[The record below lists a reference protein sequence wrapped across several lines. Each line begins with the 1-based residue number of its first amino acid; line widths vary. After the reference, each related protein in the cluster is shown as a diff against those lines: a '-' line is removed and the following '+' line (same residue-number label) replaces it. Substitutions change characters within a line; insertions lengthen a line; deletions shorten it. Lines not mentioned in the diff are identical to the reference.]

1 MTEPRYKL
9 NAELTAAKV
18 FDDEA
23 IVINVVTGRYY
34 DLEGTGA
41 YAWMMLTAGASMAD
55 VAAALCQRFDVDLET
70 ARRDV
75 ERLVERL
82 LAEELIVADSDVVR
96 PAQATPSVTVRAPY
110 SPPALA
116 TYTDMEDLLT
126 VDPPLPAGYLPDFPA
141 SDDATETSSP
151 HS

>member
-1 MTEPRYKL
+1 VSDPRFRI
-9 NAELTAAKV
+9 NDELTAAKV

-41 YAWMMLTAGASMAD
+41 LAWTMLSAGASAVEVGEAM
-55 VAAALCQRFDVDLET
+55 AAAFDVDAAA

-75 ERLVERL
+75 DALVDQL
-82 LAEELIVADSDVVR
+82 LAEELIV
-96 PAQATPSVTVRAPY
+96 PAPDASAPVAPVATAAGGSY
-110 SPPALA
+110 QPPALV

-126 VDPPLPAGYLPDFPA
+126 VDPPLPAAYTPRP
-141 SDDATETSSP
+141 
-151 HS
+151 